1 MQYLKFFFLMILDLF
16 FSLAT
21 SYFIGVKWISNI
33 TKHSSG
39 TGGLGDA
46 LFAWISTIVIFV
58 ILLGVFGFIFYW
70 MLFTLI

>member
-39 TGGLGDA
+39 TGGLGAA
-46 LFAWISTIVIFV
+46 LFA
-58 ILLGVFGFIFYW
+58 
-70 MLFTLI
+70 